1 MNDVLFT
8 PIRLNELEVLIEN
21 SVQRAIQ
28 NKDVLKDDNETN
40 ETPLDIKEIS
50 KFIKKTVPTIYGYCQ
65 RNEIPYSKNGNRLI
79 FWKSEIIQWLKQGKV
94 KTIQEI
100 EATANTYLSN
110 KNKAM

>member
-1 MNDVLFT
+1 MLLFENL
-8 PIRLNELEVLIEN
+8 PNAVAELIKGQSELKALLLNKVKQQPQTEN
-21 SVQRAIQ
+21 PLGI
-28 NKDVLKDDNETN
+28 KDV
-40 ETPLDIKEIS
+40 S
-50 KFIKKTVPTIYGYCQ
+50 KLIGKTVPTIYGYCQ